1 MDTSD
6 ADELDSLL
14 IRHQADVH
22 RMWELLMQPLGW
34 RSTSLWV
41 TFIGADRRPT
51 RYLLEIA
58 EADVAPTDEDL
69 EHLYAVLEQ
78 VLREEGEGATIALL
92 VARPGRDPLGSQDLV
107 FCSRLLEGARRSGV
121 PVEPVHVATDAA
133 IWPVTPDDL
142 AA

>member
-1 MDTSD
+1 MDATD
-6 ADELDSLL
+6 RDELDSLL
-14 IRHQADVH
+14 IRNQPDVQ

-58 EADVAPTDEDL
+58 DADVVPSDEELENLYGVL
-69 EHLYAVLEQ
+69 EHVLE
-78 VLREEGEGATIALL
+78 EEGEGCTVALL
-92 VARPGRDPLGSQDLV
+92 VARPGRDPLGDQDRV
-107 FCSRLLEGARRSGV
+107 FCTRLLAGARRAGV
-121 PVEPVHVATDAA
+121 PVEPVHVATDVD